1 MVILICVGHAFVMVF
16 SISSK
21 QSLTELKPILELITE
36 VKGNLEDIPLVLVG
50 NKNDEEAGAR
60 EVTHKTGETLQVKKE
75 VCTPSDLP
83 LTFNQEM
90 WKCTYIETSAKN
102 NYNIEAVFQEI
113 LHLEQKRQLYLQ
125 VGEEKEKRKKRR
137 CRMM

>member
-1 MVILICVGHAFVMVF
+1 MVLEFGFILSHTGHAFVMVF

-60 EVTHKTGETLQVKKE
+60 EVPYKTGETLQVE
-75 VCTPSDLP
+75 R
-83 LTFNQEM
+83 
-90 WKCTYIETSAKN
+90 
-102 NYNIEAVFQEI
+102 
-113 LHLEQKRQLYLQ
+113 QKLLFL
-125 VGEEKEKRKKRR
+125 
-137 CRMM
+137 CA

>member
-1 MVILICVGHAFVMVF
+1 MEFGFILSRAGHAFVLVF

-60 EVTHKTGETLQVKKE
+60 EVPYKTGETLQVKKE
-75 VCTPSDLP
+75 VCTFCDKPADL
-83 LTFNQEM
+83 LL
-90 WKCTYIETSAKN
+90 SATGN
-102 NYNIEAVFQEI
+102 VEV
-113 LHLEQKRQLYLQ
+113 HLY
-125 VGEEKEKRKKRR
+125 
-137 CRMM
+137 